1 MKLAIGDI
9 IRTDGKNSSIIISR
23 VNKGSGI
30 VAQIMDM
37 LKAVSFGSKYFEIA
51 ITLREAHLINGML
64 TSADVWYGLQKSE
77 ITELEQVD
85 RILLR
90 RILGAP
96 DSTCVEALYLEL
108 GLTPISVI
116 LKIRRVMFLH
126 YLATQKEDEMLHKFF
141 IKQWKYPTKDDWTE
155 QARNDLEE
163 LDINLG
169 LEEIKSKSEYSFKKL
184 VKRKGKEF
192 TLNYFLELKEEHT
205 KMEKLDYNDL
215 KLQNYLMSE
224 EITAEEAKNLFR
236 FRTRSAFFKENM
248 KTGFQSTPCPF
259 CHVQPDNQ
267 THSMVCPDVNKKIK
281 IEGNYDDIFQEDI
294 PADISKTLLR
304 ITKLREDV
312 IIS

>member
-1 MKLAIGDI
+1 MVSVLPLACVDDLLAVTKCGFESININTTINTLIELKKLEFHIPEPKKKSKCHFLHIGKKNEKCPGMKVCGHSADRVDEAVYLGDI
-9 IRTDGKNSSIIISR
+9 IRTDGKNTSNIISR

-141 IKQWKYPTKDDWTE
+141 IKQWKY
-155 QARNDLEE
+155 
-163 LDINLG
+163 
-169 LEEIKSKSEYSFKKL
+169 KKMI
-184 VKRKGKEF
+184 G
-192 TLNYFLELKEEHT
+192 
-205 KMEKLDYNDL
+205 
-215 KLQNYLMSE
+215 QN
-224 EITAEEAKNLFR
+224 
-236 FRTRSAFFKENM
+236 
-248 KTGFQSTPCPF
+248 
-259 CHVQPDNQ
+259 
-267 THSMVCPDVNKKIK
+267 K
-281 IEGNYDDIFQEDI
+281 IEMI
-294 PADISKTLLR
+294 
-304 ITKLREDV
+304 
-312 IIS
+312 